1 MVTQNEVV
9 KILSEKIE
17 GMKKRIQELEK
28 ICKNLC
34 TERMEGSELSL
45 QCNNYS
51 TNTHHSSPLL
61 STDNDEGDEPPH
73 AEETERTTTT
83 ACENEILIGQSST

>member
-51 TNTHHSSPLL
+51 TNPHHSSPLL
-61 STDNDEGDEPPH
+61 STDNNDEGDEPPH
-73 AEETERTTTT
+73 AEELLLQLVKMR
-83 ACENEILIGQSST
+83 S